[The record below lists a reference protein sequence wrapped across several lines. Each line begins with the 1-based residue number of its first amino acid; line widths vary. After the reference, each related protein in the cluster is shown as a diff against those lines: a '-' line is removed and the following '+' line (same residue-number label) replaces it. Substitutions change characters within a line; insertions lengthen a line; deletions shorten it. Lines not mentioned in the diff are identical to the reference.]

1 VDGAAIHGQQAEQD
15 DPTSLRRLR
24 SLVPDRREPMRTPGD
39 LRVLSWNLFHGRDFP
54 PDPALRKLRSV
65 LFRTTTHNS
74 THVQVNRSL
83 YEEFAAVLSAANWD
97 VCLLQEFPPRWAGRL
112 SEQCQAAAY
121 RALTSRNWLSP
132 VRNVIAER
140 NPDLMGA
147 WEGGSNL
154 TLVRPPWQIVE
165 GTSVL
170 LNPLRERRLRERRRL
185 ALTRLVDRDLEVC
198 VGNLHLSANVPK
210 QAAREA
216 HRAAEAALAWARGAP
231 VLLGGDFNVRPGSSV
246 VFEDLCNGA
255 SLCGTTGPDGID
267 HILACSLETVEP
279 PAAWS
284 PQRRE
289 LDVLTGLEHRRLRLS
304 DHAPVEARF
313 LVR

>member
-1 VDGAAIHGQQAEQD
+1 VDGPAVPGREAERA
-15 DPTSLRRLR
+15 DPPSLRRLR
-24 SLVPDRREPMRTPGD
+24 SLVPDRRERARTPGE

-54 PDPALRKLRSV
+54 PDPSLRKLRSV
-65 LFRTTTHNS
+65 LFRSTAHNS

-83 YEEFAAVLSAANWD
+83 YEEFAGVLCAANWD
-97 VCLLQEFPPRWAGRL
+97 VCLLQECPPRWVDQL
-112 SEQCQAAAY
+112 SEECQAAAY
-121 RALTSRNWLSP
+121 GALTSRNWLSFL
-132 VRNVIAER
+132 RSAIAER
-140 NPDLMGA
+140 NPDLMGS

-154 TLVRPPWQIVE
+154 TLVRPPWQLVE

-170 LNPLRERRLRERRRL
+170 LNPFRQRRLRERRRL

-198 VGNLHLSANVPK
+198 VGNLHLSTNADH
-210 QAAREA
+210 AAREA
-216 HRAAEAALAWARGAP
+216 RRAAEAALDWARGAP
-231 VLLGGDFNVRPGSSV
+231 VLLGGDFNVRPGSSAI
-246 VFEDLCNGA
+246 FEDLCDAA
-255 SLCGTTGPDGID
+255 SLCGTTSPDGID
-267 HILACSLETVEP
+267 HILARSLETMEP
-279 PAAWS
+279 PTTWS